1 MQSNRE
7 SKNRAI
13 EQHELAHALCSP
25 ISLHTMSVFTLVC
38 LEAPPT
44 PDGDS
49 HRLPH
54 KSIATIAHW
63 EDGGIG
69 WGEEKNPTRLS
80 KTYATFC

>member
-49 HRLPH
+49 HRFPL
-54 KSIATIAHW
+54 A
-63 EDGGIG
+63 GG
-69 WGEEKNPTRLS
+69 WGDRVG
-80 KTYATFC
+80 